1 MRSSFRHWVLS
12 IKGEKLPTI
21 VAIWLYF
28 MHNMRSSF
36 RHWILSIK
44 DFNLIKAS
52 ASVMKYVKLIFSNK
66 LPATDYLIS
75 NTF

>member
-1 MRSSFRHWVLS
+1 IRLLFIYNMRSSFRHWILS

-28 MHNMRSSF
+28 MHNMRQSF

-44 DFNLIKAS
+44 GKQ
-52 ASVMKYVKLIFSNK
+52 
-66 LPATDYLIS
+66 
-75 NTF
+75 